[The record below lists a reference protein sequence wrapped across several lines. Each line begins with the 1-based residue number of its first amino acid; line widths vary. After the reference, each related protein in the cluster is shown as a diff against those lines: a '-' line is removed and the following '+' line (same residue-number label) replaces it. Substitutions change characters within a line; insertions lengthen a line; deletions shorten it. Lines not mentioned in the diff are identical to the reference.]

1 MEYLDNNLKYLKKKN
16 NIVYDKIKTRAVEYA
31 SLINNKFSILCTKDG
46 YKTIEVECC
55 ESERMCLNSIYSPKR
70 EAERWVKKFEKIGKV
85 TSLIMFGFGNGF
97 FFNELELK
105 TDSHAD
111 IYIYEPDLD
120 LFVFILYNFDLKN
133 ILSDKRTHFFVKDI
147 NDKDLYIELSGK
159 TNWTM
164 LPTQLVCCHP
174 VYDRLYKEE
183 YQKFLYIIEEYRY
196 AMKMSKNT
204 SVACAK
210 KFTLNTIRNLEF
222 VKNSNYLGD
231 FFGKIDKKIPVIIV
245 AAGPSLDKNIDE
257 LKNAEGKSIILATD
271 SAVKTL
277 MEHNINFDA
286 IVTIDGNKYIEKFE
300 GNYCENISIF
310 TIPDAKYEL
319 LKQNKGRKI
328 WISGQ
333 NFYEEIYKKY
343 GYDFP
348 EYLAGGSV
356 ATAAFSI
363 AKILGMQTIILI
375 GQDLAYSGEITHSGQ
390 RIIEEKHIE
399 QKEIY
404 IDGIYGEKVKTK
416 QDWLRYLQWFENII
430 AQMDRNINVID
441 ATEGGAKIRGT
452 KIMKLTDAIDDYCKS
467 KFEFKKFIA
476 DLPVT
481 FSKEEY
487 NSFIQDVS
495 HFVKELD
502 IVYNEALLGKNAATR
517 IMFVLK
523 NRLIADEH
531 YISDFKIIN
540 VAKDII
546 LRQQIY
552 LLLDE
557 YISADV
563 AERIEIAAKTDFDK
577 DEKEYENIK
586 SIKVLFDALLNSV
599 NDLKPVVESI
609 VKRM

>member
-1 MEYLDNNLKYLKKKN
+1 MRYLNSNLEYLKQKN
-16 NIVYDKIKTRAVEYA
+16 FIIYNEIKRRTFKYDKTN
-31 SLINNKFSILCTKDG
+31 NNKFNIINTRDG
-46 YKTIEVECC
+46 YKTIEVNYN
-55 ESERMCLNSIYSPKR
+55 SENIRLNSIFSPKK
-70 EAERWVKKFEKIGKV
+70 EAERWAKKFDDTGKI
-85 TSLIMFGFGNGF
+85 TSLIMYGLGNGIF
-97 FFNELELK
+97 FDELK
-105 TDSHAD
+105 MKIDNHA
-111 IYIYEPDLD
+111 YIFFYEPNID
-120 LFVFILYNFDLKN
+120 LFIFILYNFDLKN
-133 ILSDKRTHFFVKDI
+133 ILSDERTELFIKDI
-147 NDKDLYIELSGK
+147 NDIDLYIELCRK
-159 TNWTM
+159 INWTM
-164 LPTQLVCCHP
+164 IPTQLVCCHP
-174 VYDRLYKEE
+174 VYDRLYKEQF
-183 YQKFLYIIEEYRY
+183 QKFIHIIEEYRY
-196 AMKMSKNT
+196 AMKISGNT
-204 SVACAK
+204 SVEFAK
-210 KFTLNTIRNLEF
+210 KFTLNTIKNLEF
-222 VKNSNYLGD
+222 IEKSNYLGD
-231 FFGKIDKKIPVIIV
+231 FEGKIDKNIPIIIV

-257 LKNAEGKSIILATD
+257 LKNAERKSIILATD

-286 IVTIDGNKYIEKFE
+286 IVTIDGDKYIEKFDGE
-300 GNYCENISIF
+300 YCENIPVF

-319 LKQNKGRKI
+319 LKQNRGRKI
-328 WISGQ
+328 WITGQ
-333 NFYEEIYKKY
+333 NFYTEMYKKY

-348 EYLAGGSV
+348 EYLSGGSV

-363 AKILGMQTIILI
+363 AQILGIQTIILI
-375 GQDLAYSGEITHSGQ
+375 GQDLAYNGDITHSGR
-390 RIIEEKHIE
+390 RIIEQEHIK

-404 IDGIYGEKVKTK
+404 IDGIDGEKVRTK

-452 KIMKLTDAIDDYCKS
+452 KIMKLADAIDDYCKS

-487 NSFIQDVS
+487 NSFIQDVF
-495 HFVKELD
+495 HYVKELD

-523 NRLIADEH
+523 NRLIADER

-546 LRQQIY
+546 QRQQIY

-586 SIKVLFDALLNSV
+586 SIKILFDALLNSV

-609 VKRM
+609 AKRM

>member
-1 MEYLDNNLKYLKKKN
+1 M
-16 NIVYDKIKTRAVEYA
+16 
-31 SLINNKFSILCTKDG
+31 
-46 YKTIEVECC
+46 
-55 ESERMCLNSIYSPKR
+55 
-70 EAERWVKKFEKIGKV
+70 
-85 TSLIMFGFGNGF
+85 
-97 FFNELELK
+97 
-105 TDSHAD
+105 
-111 IYIYEPDLD
+111 
-120 LFVFILYNFDLKN
+120 
-133 ILSDKRTHFFVKDI
+133 
-147 NDKDLYIELSGK
+147 
-159 TNWTM
+159 
-164 LPTQLVCCHP
+164 
-174 VYDRLYKEE
+174 
-183 YQKFLYIIEEYRY
+183 
-196 AMKMSKNT
+196 
-204 SVACAK
+204 
-210 KFTLNTIRNLEF
+210 NTIKNLEF
-222 VKNSNYLGD
+222 IEKSNYLGD
-231 FFGKIDKKIPVIIV
+231 FEGKIDKNIPIIIV

-257 LKNAEGKSIILATD
+257 LKNAERKSIILATD

-286 IVTIDGNKYIEKFE
+286 IVTIDGDKYIEKFDGE
-300 GNYCENISIF
+300 YCENIPVF

-319 LKQNKGRKI
+319 LKQNRGRKI
-328 WISGQ
+328 WITGQ
-333 NFYEEIYKKY
+333 NFYTEMYKKY

-348 EYLAGGSV
+348 EYLSGGSV

-363 AKILGMQTIILI
+363 AQILGIQTIILI
-375 GQDLAYSGEITHSGQ
+375 GQDLAYNGDITHSGQ
-390 RIIEEKHIE
+390 RIIEQEHIK

-404 IDGIYGEKVKTK
+404 IDGIDGEKVRTK

-452 KIMKLTDAIDDYCKS
+452 KIMKLADAIDDYCKS

-487 NSFIQDVS
+487 NSFIQDVF
-495 HFVKELD
+495 HYVKELD

-523 NRLIADEH
+523 NRLIADER

-546 LRQQIY
+546 QRQQIY

-586 SIKVLFDALLNSV
+586 SIKILFDALLNSV

-609 VKRM
+609 AKRM